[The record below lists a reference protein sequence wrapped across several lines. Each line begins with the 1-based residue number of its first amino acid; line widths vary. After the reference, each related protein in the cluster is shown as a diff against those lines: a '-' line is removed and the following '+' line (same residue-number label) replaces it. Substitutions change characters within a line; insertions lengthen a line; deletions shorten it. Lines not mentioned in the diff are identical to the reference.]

1 MHKSNSFKVIHR
13 YCVISG
19 LFLPPWPRE
28 NDVYLQ
34 LFVHSCPWTFSDFK
48 RRQHIRLVY
57 CSIFG
62 SKNKHVY
69 GYTKRTIRERKL
81 DSMFCLDVTLAEN
94 DISKRQN
101 NGLQTLNSMSQYV
114 APKTFM
120 IKVRQTFINGQQL
133 KSIDNKLQ

>member
-1 MHKSNSFKVIHR
+1 
-13 YCVISG
+13 
-19 LFLPPWPRE
+19 
-28 NDVYLQ
+28 
-34 LFVHSCPWTFSDFK
+34 
-48 RRQHIRLVY
+48 
-57 CSIFG
+57 
-62 SKNKHVY
+62 
-69 GYTKRTIRERKL
+69 
-81 DSMFCLDVTLAEN
+81 MFCLDVTLAEN